1 MLQGY
6 DQRVTSSP
14 SFALG
19 LDFGTGS
26 VRALIVDCRD
36 GSEAGVGACDF
47 PHGEGG
53 VIVSDDDPSL
63 ARQDP
68 RDWFLGASKAIC
80 DAIASS
86 GIDPALIVGVGID
99 ATAST
104 PVPVDAGCKPLCFD
118 PRFSSDLAAHA
129 WLWKDHTSHA
139 EAAEITA
146 LAKAE
151 GRPYLAK
158 CGGAYSSEWFW
169 SKALHCAR
177 TSPGVFDAS
186 ATWLEETDLIAAHL
200 CGVDDPASVKRSACA
215 AGHKA
220 MFDPQWGGYPD
231 REFLGGLDPRLVRLL
246 DSMSGGVFACD
257 VAAGGLSGAFASE
270 TGIRQGTPVAVGI
283 IDAHAG
289 AVGSGIGAGTMV
301 KILGTSSCDIL
312 VGPSDGSV
320 PDIEG
325 VAGVA
330 HDSVIP
336 GMLGIEAGQAA
347 VGDLFDWYAGSCGM
361 RHDDL
366 TEAAAQ
372 MAPGSSGLLALDWN
386 NGNRNVLADPLL
398 TGLLVGQTLRTTPA
412 QIYRALIEST
422 AFGALKIVQQIEAAG
437 VPIEQ
442 MVVCGGIADK
452 NPVVLQIYADV
463 LGRPI
468 NVSRSQETC
477 ALGAAIFG
485 AVVGGAH
492 SNTDMAIKAMTGSP
506 REVYR
511 PLAAARETYREL
523 YALYIDLHDAFGR
536 PKSAGSLHHV
546 MKRLIEIRQR
556 SRSV

>member
-1 MLQGY
+1 MSQGY
-6 DQRVTSSP
+6 DHRVTSSP

-26 VRALIVDCRD
+26 VRALIVDCHD

-47 PHGEGG
+47 PQGEGG
-53 VIVSDDDPSL
+53 VLVSDDPNL

-68 RDWFLGASKAIC
+68 RDWFLGASKAIYA
-80 DAIASS
+80 AIASS
-86 GIDPALIVGVGID
+86 GVNPTAIVGIGLD

-104 PVPVDAGCKPLCFD
+104 PVPVDAGCRPLCFD
-118 PRFSSDLAAHA
+118 AKFSDDLAAFA

-146 LAKAE
+146 LAMAE

-158 CGGAYSSEWFW
+158 FGGAYSSEWFW

-177 TSPGVFDAS
+177 TSPVVFDAS

-200 CGVDDPASVKRSACA
+200 CGIDVPASVKRSACA

-220 MFDPQWGGYPD
+220 MFNPQWGGYPD
-231 REFLGGLDPRLVRLL
+231 REFLSGLDPRLARLH
-246 DSMSGGVFACD
+246 DSMTGGVFACD
-257 VAAGGLSGAFASE
+257 VAAGGVSGACAAE
-270 TGIRQGTPVAVGI
+270 TGIPKDTPVAVGI

-289 AVGSGIGAGTMV
+289 AVGSGIVAGTMV

-347 VGDLFDWYAGSCGM
+347 VGDLFDWYARSCGM

-372 MAPGSSGLLALDWN
+372 ITPGSSGLLALDWN

-422 AFGALKIVQQIEAAG
+422 AFGGLKIIQQIEEVG
-437 VPIEQ
+437 VPVEQ
-442 MVVCGGIADK
+442 MIVCGGIADK
-452 NPVVLQIYADV
+452 NPLVLQIYADV

-468 NVSRSQETC
+468 KVSRSQETC

-492 SNTDMAIKAMTGSP
+492 SNTDLAIKAMTGSP
-506 REVYR
+506 REIYR
-511 PLAAARETYREL
+511 PVEAAQETYREL

-556 SRSV
+556 SRPA